1 MITHGGSGDDM
12 TVEPA
17 GGLSGTVDLPPDK
30 SIAHRAAMFSA
41 IGEGTSRIVNFPDA
55 QDPRSTLSCLRALGV
70 RMDEEDGNLVVHG
83 GGLHGFEAPG
93 APLDCGNS
101 GTTMR
106 LLAGMLAG
114 QRFDATLTGDD
125 SLRSRPMDRIVD
137 PLRTMGAR
145 IEARGGRA
153 PLTIRG
159 WGPLRATTY
168 RLPVASA
175 QVKSC
180 VLLAGL
186 YADGETR
193 VIETSPSRDHTE
205 RMLGLSTVDLGDG
218 RTISIEGGRRVEPR
232 TWSIPADFSAAAFFL
247 VAGSI
252 VPNSELA
259 LKSVGLNPSRAGL
272 VDVLRAM
279 GADIRIENEREVGGE
294 PIGDM
299 TVRSAS
305 LSGVTVGGE
314 RIPILI
320 DELPALAVAGAFAD
334 GATVIEDA
342 AELRHKETDRLS
354 AMAAG
359 LAALGADIEER
370 TDGLRIRGGAGLTGG
385 RVESRGDHRI
395 AMAFA
400 VAGLAAMDPVTI
412 EGASCA
418 AISFPGFWKAIDILR

>member
-1 MITHGGSGDDM
+1 MSEM
-12 TVEPA
+12 TVKPA
-17 GGLSGTVDLPPDK
+17 DHLTGTVDLPPDK

-41 IGEGTSRIVNFPDA
+41 IADGTSRIVNFPEA
-55 QDPRSTLSCLRALGV
+55 EDPQSTLSCLRALGV
-70 RMDEEDGNLVVHG
+70 RTGEEDGNLLVHG
-83 GGLHGFEAPG
+83 SGLHGFTQPDSA
-93 APLDCGNS
+93 LDCGNS

-106 LLAGMLAG
+106 LLSGLLAG
-114 QRFDATLTGDD
+114 QRFDTTLTGDD
-125 SLRSRPMDRIVD
+125 SLRSRPMDRVVD

-145 IEARGGRA
+145 IEARSGHA

-193 VIETSPSRDHTE
+193 VIETSRSRDHTE
-205 RMLGLSTVDLGDG
+205 RMLGLSTVDLGEG

-232 TWSIPADFSAAAFFL
+232 MWSIPADFSAAAFFL

-252 VPNSELA
+252 VPNSELTM
-259 LKSVGLNPSRAGL
+259 KSVGLNPSRAGL

-279 GADIRIENEREVGGE
+279 GADIRVENERETGGE
-294 PIGDM
+294 PIGDLI
-299 TVRSAS
+299 VRSAA
-305 LSGVTVGGE
+305 LSGVTVGGVQ
-314 RIPILI
+314 IPVLI
-320 DELPALAVAGAFAD
+320 DELPVLAVAGAFAE
-334 GATVIEDA
+334 GETVIEGA
-342 AELRHKETDRLS
+342 EELRHKETDRLE

-359 LAALGADIEER
+359 LSALGARLEER
-370 TDGLRIRGGAGLTGG
+370 PDGLRIQGGSGLTGG

-395 AMAFA
+395 AMALA
-400 VAGLAAMDPVTI
+400 IGGLAAMDPVTI
-412 EGASCA
+412 EGADCTA
-418 AISFPGFWKAIDILR
+418 VSFPGFGEAIDALR

>member
-1 MITHGGSGDDM
+1 MSDL
-12 TVEPA
+12 TVKPA
-17 GGLSGTVDLPPDK
+17 DRLTGTVDLPPDK

-41 IGEGTSRIVNFPDA
+41 IAEGTSRIVNFPEA
-55 QDPRSTLSCLRALGV
+55 EDPQSTLACLRALGV
-70 RMDEEDGNLVVHG
+70 RIGDEDGNLVVHG
-83 GGLHGFEAPG
+83 GGLHGFTQPD

-106 LLAGMLAG
+106 LLSGLLAG
-114 QRFDATLTGDD
+114 QRFDTTLTGDD

-145 IEARGGRA
+145 IEARSGRA

-186 YADGETR
+186 YADGETC
-193 VIETSPSRDHTE
+193 VIETSRSRDHTE
-205 RMLGLSTVDLGDG
+205 RMLGLSTIDLGEG

-232 TWSIPADFSAAAFFL
+232 IWSIPADFSAAAFFL

-252 VPNSELA
+252 VPNSELTMT
-259 LKSVGLNPSRAGL
+259 SVGLNPSRAGL

-279 GADIRIENEREVGGE
+279 GADIRVENERDVGGE
-294 PIGDM
+294 PIGNLS
-299 TVRSAS
+299 VRSAA

-314 RIPILI
+314 QIPVLI
-320 DELPALAVAGAFAD
+320 DELPVLAVAAAFAD
-334 GATVIEDA
+334 GETVIEDA
-342 AELRHKETDRLS
+342 EELRHKETDRLE

-359 LAALGADIEER
+359 LSALGARVEER
-370 TDGLRIRGGAGLTGG
+370 PDGLRIHGGSGLTGG

-395 AMAFA
+395 AMALA

-418 AISFPGFWKAIDILR
+418 AVSFPGFGEAIDSLR

>member
-1 MITHGGSGDDM
+1 MTEADPSMDEM
-12 TVEPA
+12 TVPPADSLLGEP
-17 GGLSGTVDLPPDK
+17 LLPPDK
-30 SIAHRAAMFSA
+30 SIAHRAAMFASIA
-41 IGEGTSRIVNFPDA
+41 DGTSRIVNFPEA
-55 QDPRSTLSCLRALGV
+55 EDPQSTLSCLRALGV
-70 RMDEEDGNLVVHG
+70 QTGEEDGNLVIHG
-83 GGLHGFEAPG
+83 GGLHGFEKPEG
-93 APLDCGNS
+93 PLDCGNS

-106 LLAGMLAG
+106 LLSGLLAG
-114 QRFDATLTGDD
+114 QRFDSTLTGDD

-153 PLTIRG
+153 PLTIHG

-175 QVKSC
+175 QVKSS

-193 VIETSPSRDHTE
+193 VIETDASRDHTE
-205 RMLGLSTVDLGDG
+205 RMLGLPTVDLGDG
-218 RTISIEGGRRVEPR
+218 RTISIEGGRRIPAR
-232 TWSIPADFSAAAFFL
+232 TWSIPSDFSAAAFFL

-252 VPNSELA
+252 VPNSEIR
-259 LKSVGLNPSRAGL
+259 LKSVGLNPTRAGL

-279 GADIRIENEREVGGE
+279 GACIRVENEREVGGE
-294 PIGDM
+294 PIADL
-299 TVRSAS
+299 TVKSAR

-320 DELPALAVAGAFAD
+320 DELPVLAVAGALAD
-334 GATVIEDA
+334 GVTVIEDA
-342 AELRHKETDRLS
+342 SELRHKETDRLDAVS
-354 AMAAG
+354 AG
-359 LAALGADIEER
+359 LKALGVSVEER
-370 TDGLRIRGGAGLTGG
+370 RDGLRIHGGSGLTGG

-400 VAGLAAMDPVTI
+400 VAALAAMDPVTI
-412 EGASCA
+412 GGASCA
-418 AISFPGFWKAIDILR
+418 AVSFPGFWEAIDGLR